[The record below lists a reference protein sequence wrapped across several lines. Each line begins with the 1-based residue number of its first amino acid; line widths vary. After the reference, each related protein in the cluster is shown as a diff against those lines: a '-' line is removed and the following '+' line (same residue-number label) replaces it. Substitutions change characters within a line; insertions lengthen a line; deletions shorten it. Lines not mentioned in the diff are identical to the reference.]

1 MKGRRPTAQ
10 EKRWLDDV
18 ASLGCIVCRRE
29 GKGHT
34 PAEIHH
40 IDGKTKAGAHFHVI
54 PLCYFHHRQ
63 GSDTELFTSR
73 HPYKA
78 RFEERYGPEL
88 ELMFIVEELVNAL
101 GEEDPCQ

>member
-1 MKGRRPTAQ
+1 MKGRTPNAE

-40 IDGKTKAGAHFHVI
+40 LDGKTKAGAHFHVI
-54 PLCYFHHRQ
+54 PLCFFHHRQ

-73 HPYKA
+73 HPYKS

-88 ELMFIVEELVNAL
+88 ELMFIVEELVNQL
-101 GEEDPCQ
+101 REEKA